1 MRAFATLLLALVSSG
16 LIAGAVQ
23 VQLGVAFKADVE
35 LVIPM
40 ALLAL
45 MTPLTTVLL
54 GIALGAAGRVA
65 TIDRVALGLIG
76 LTILA
81 AAALLVWDVVATR
94 ALNRAGLAIIAE
106 IAVPLLIM
114 IAIQWWLVR
123 GRWRRANSA

>member
-1 MRAFATLLLALVSSG
+1 MRSFGTLLLALVSSA

-35 LVIPM
+35 LIIPM

-45 MTPLTTVLL
+45 MTPLTTVVL

-76 LTILA
+76 LTVLA

-106 IAVPLLIM
+106 IAVPLLVM